1 MSRFRLTTKRFVAV
15 AAVASMSFL
24 SACSNNSDDGAAAT
38 SDPAETSTS
47 EAVAPVDE
55 VTIYLTRHG
64 KTWLNTVDRVQ
75 GWSDSPL
82 TDAGAEV
89 ATKLGEGL
97 KESGQQFDAAYSG
110 DMVRHFST
118 ASLILEGMGSDLEI
132 TRMPEL
138 REISFGAFEGMLNSE
153 AIEIILKHAGFESL
167 EDVATD
173 GRSPV
178 LALAEY
184 FKDAN
189 PDPSLPAESPAD
201 VAERA
206 KGALD
211 KIAADEGAKGHDE
224 VLVVTSGM
232 TVQIILEEL
241 GYEGAVDI
249 KNASITTLVYSDG
262 QWTIEGV
269 NDTSLIDG

>member
-1 MSRFRLTTKRFVAV
+1 MSRFFTTKRLVAV
-15 AAVASMSFL
+15 AAVASLSFL
-24 SACSNNSDDGAAAT
+24 SACSNNSGAAAT
-38 SDPAETSTS
+38 SDPAETSAS
-47 EAVAPVDE
+47 ESAAPVDE

-82 TDAGAEV
+82 TEAGAEI
-89 ATKLGEGL
+89 ATKLGTGL
-97 KESGQQFDAAYSG
+97 KESGQEFDAAYSG

-118 ASLILEGMGSDLEI
+118 ASNILDGMGSDLEI

-153 AIEIILKHAGFESL
+153 AIEIILKHAGFESMEEL
-167 EDVATD
+167 ATD

-249 KNASITTLVYSDG
+249 KNASITTLIYKDG